1 MDDRYLM
8 CLCPR
13 CRQYFQDAG
22 GYRLRRARFP
32 QETKEIC
39 TYCQTQYGYDY
50 YVVSANTDDAE

>member
-1 MDDRYLM
+1 M
-8 CLCPR
+8 PPV
-13 CRQYFQDAG
+13 FQDAG

-50 YVVSANTDDAE
+50 YVESANTGDAE